1 MYQGSVA
8 EVHCPR
14 CQAVAYRVRRRWID
28 RLISL
33 FRPVRRYRCHE
44 FRCDWE
50 GNIPVADLKAAQTTR
65 PAPPPV

>member
-1 MYQGSVA
+1 MYQGSVV

-33 FRPVRRYRCHE
+33 FRPVRRYRCQE
-44 FRCDWE
+44 FRCGWE
-50 GNIPVADLKAAQTTR
+50 GNIHVTDLKAARPTR
-65 PAPPPV
+65 AAPPPV